1 MLGLVAAAAVVGGVP
16 ADAMP
21 AVVAIAGNG
30 HVGCTG
36 TLIAP
41 RVVLTAA
48 HCVADGLEVG
58 VGRFA
63 DLRDARWID
72 VSFAARHP
80 RFDPATHRNDVGVLV
95 LAEAAPTWAAP
106 IALAVVPPPGAVTVV
121 GFGHADP
128 EGGDAHVRR
137 LGTARV
143 TALDGDELVL
153 APAPALPC
161 FGDSG
166 GAVMIETP
174 AGLQMIG
181 IITGGDAG
189 CRSDARAY
197 RVDAHEDT
205 IAPVVAAATPRTV
218 AAGAWCIDDASCAS
232 GTCWSPPDAPERG
245 YCAPTCPPDAA
256 CSAGLTCENGACRWP
271 LPSPGAF
278 GGTCSADIACGDT
291 HQCLASAH
299 DPAPR
304 CTRRCFDDGLA
315 CPGGG
320 ACEPA
325 AEAGS
330 SVCVAPTS
338 GCDAGAGGA
347 TWPIA
352 ALLALVPRRRRV

>member
-1 MLGLVAAAAVVGGVP
+1 MLGLVAAAAVVGGLP
-16 ADAMP
+16 AEAMP
-21 AVVAIAGNG
+21 AVVAIASGG
-30 HVGCTG
+30 HIGCTG
-36 TLIAP
+36 TLVAP

-58 VGRFA
+58 IGRAA

-72 VSFAARHP
+72 VLFAARHP
-80 RFDPATHRNDVGVLV
+80 RFDPATHADDVAVLV
-95 LAEAAPTWAAP
+95 LAAPAPAWVTP
-106 IALAVVPPPGAVTVV
+106 IALAVARLPGAVTVV

-128 EGGDAHVRR
+128 EGGDAHLRR

-143 TALDGDELVL
+143 TAFDGDQLVL

-166 GAVMIETP
+166 GAVMIET
-174 AGLQMIG
+174 AMGLQVIG

-189 CRSDARAY
+189 CASGARAY
-197 RVDAHEDT
+197 RVDAHEAT
-205 IAPVVAAATPRTV
+205 IAPVVAAATLGTV

-245 YCAPTCPPDAA
+245 YCAPTCPTDAA
-256 CSAGLTCENGACRWP
+256 CGPGMACDGGACRWP

-278 GGTCSADIACGDT
+278 GGACSADIACGGA
-291 HQCLASAH
+291 HQCLASAD

-315 CPGGG
+315 CPQDGEC
-320 ACEPA
+320 APA

-330 SVCVAPTS
+330 SVCVAPTR
-338 GCDAGAGGA
+338 GCDAGGGG
-347 TWPIA
+347 TMWPMA
-352 ALLALVPRRRRV
+352 ALLALVRRRRRV